1 MIPPKKI
8 SLLLLIFILTI
19 SGIWWYA
26 HSTREPEIE
35 FTTAPVRRSDIR
47 SAIVATGKIQ
57 AVTLTK
63 VGTQISGTLK
73 ALYVDYNSVVKKGE
87 LIALIDPAVQ
97 EADLAQAK
105 AALSALQADVKEMET
120 ALKQARQNAVRSK
133 ELHELDLISRAS
145 LETDETSVATAESR
159 LSSAKARVR
168 QQQGVVRKANLQ
180 LGYTKIHS
188 PVSGV
193 VITKN
198 VDVGQTVAAS
208 FNTPTLVEIAE
219 DLSRMHVE
227 VYIDE
232 ADIGKVHEGQVA
244 EFTVDALPGRK
255 FRGTVAQIRLFPVTE
270 NNVTSYTAIV
280 SFVNEQVKG
289 RNLVPGMTANV
300 TLVVDERK
308 DVVTVPNAA
317 LRFRPVDSD
326 KKGRSGRDGEKTSV
340 YELQK
345 GKPVKIEVECGI
357 TDGVATEVIAGLEPG
372 REIVVGMEAP
382 KD

>member
-145 LETDETSVATAESR
+145 LETD
-159 LSSAKARVR
+159 
-168 QQQGVVRKANLQ
+168 
-180 LGYTKIHS
+180 
-188 PVSGV
+188 
-193 VITKN
+193 
-198 VDVGQTVAAS
+198 
-208 FNTPTLVEIAE
+208 
-219 DLSRMHVE
+219 
-227 VYIDE
+227 
-232 ADIGKVHEGQVA
+232 
-244 EFTVDALPGRK
+244 
-255 FRGTVAQIRLFPVTE
+255 RG
-270 NNVTSYTAIV
+270 
-280 SFVNEQVKG
+280 
-289 RNLVPGMTANV
+289 
-300 TLVVDERK
+300 
-308 DVVTVPNAA
+308 
-317 LRFRPVDSD
+317 
-326 KKGRSGRDGEKTSV
+326 
-340 YELQK
+340 
-345 GKPVKIEVECGI
+345 
-357 TDGVATEVIAGLEPG
+357 
-372 REIVVGMEAP
+372 
-382 KD
+382 